1 MQYHTAIIILHR
13 PPRHLFHDPQIAKS
27 EDVKTCYQSLESI
40 IKLLR
45 IYARSYQYH
54 HLPATSIH
62 IPASAASVIMMRRHI
77 EGTSWDDPALS
88 KQLDTVLSAIDG
100 ISQTW
105 PCAKQVR
112 GVITAAMKSPTKE
125 VSRNESPE
133 RFDLMAGVAENNFD
147 PMNFDLGL
155 EINDELFAPDG
166 SFEEL
171 FDWNNSSFP

>member
-1 MQYHTAIIILHR
+1 MQYHTAIIILNR
-13 PPRHLFHDPQIAKS
+13 PPRHLFRDPPIAES
-27 EDVKTCYQSLESI
+27 QDVKTCYQSLEWI

-45 IYARSYQYH
+45 IYARSYQYA

-62 IPASAASVIMMRRHI
+62 IPASAASVIMMRRYI
-77 EGTSWDDPALS
+77 EGTPWDDPVLS
-88 KQLDTVLSAIDG
+88 KQLDTILSAIDG

-125 VSRNESPE
+125 VSRNKSPE
-133 RFDLMAGVAENNFD
+133 SFDLMAGLAENNFD
-147 PMNFDLGL
+147 PMNFDLGF
-155 EINDELFAPDG
+155 EINDELLAPDG

-171 FDWNNSSFP
+171 FDWNNSSF